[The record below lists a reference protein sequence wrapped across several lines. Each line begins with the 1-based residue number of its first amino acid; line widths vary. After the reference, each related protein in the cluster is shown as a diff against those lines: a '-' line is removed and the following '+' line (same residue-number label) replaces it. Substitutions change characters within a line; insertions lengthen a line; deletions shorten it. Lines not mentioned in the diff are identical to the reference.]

1 MFDKRIKEKCF
12 LHTPYMKYP
21 YLFYSEKQAR
31 RIHEGQDIKTIKKCG
46 VLKNNEA
53 TVELLQCGTLSAKFK
68 NLVSKI

>member
-1 MFDKRIKEKCF
+1 
-12 LHTPYMKYP
+12 MKYP
-21 YLFYSEKQAR
+21 YLFYSERQAR

-68 NLVSKI
+68 NLVSKILYLSLYFILLCKSL